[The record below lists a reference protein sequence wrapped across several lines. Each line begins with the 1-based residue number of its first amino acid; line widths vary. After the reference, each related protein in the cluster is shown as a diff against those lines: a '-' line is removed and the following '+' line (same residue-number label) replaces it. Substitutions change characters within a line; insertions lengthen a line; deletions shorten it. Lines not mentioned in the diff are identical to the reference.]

1 VGAPGQER
9 AEGLGLSAEVPVRA
23 AGGVVYRNDGDGAPD
38 VLLIHR
44 PRYDDWTLPKGK
56 LHGGESDEAAALREV
71 EEETGLRCELGDELP
86 SASYRDKSGRPKVV
100 RYWVMRPLGGTFVPH
115 SEVDQIRWL
124 PLAEADGALSY
135 RRDREILRAFADR
148 LA

>member
-1 VGAPGQER
+1 
-9 AEGLGLSAEVPVRA
+9 
-23 AGGVVYRNDGDGAPD
+23 
-38 VLLIHR
+38 
-44 PRYDDWTLPKGK
+44 
-56 LHGGESDEAAALREV
+56 
-71 EEETGLRCELGDELP
+71 
-86 SASYRDKSGRPKVV
+86 
-100 RYWVMRPLGGTFVPH
+100 VPH